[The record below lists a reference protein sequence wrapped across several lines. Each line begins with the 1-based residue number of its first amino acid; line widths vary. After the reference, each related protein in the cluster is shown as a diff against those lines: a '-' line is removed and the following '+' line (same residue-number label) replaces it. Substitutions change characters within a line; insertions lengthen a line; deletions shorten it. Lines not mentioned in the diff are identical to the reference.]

1 MRPALMN
8 GNVLWIGLAASALVA
23 ARGALAQSAPRE
35 STWRGIEL
43 GLRLGYGVPLGDHG
57 RVAAVPMN
65 TTLSHWITGEI
76 PFWIDVGYRFI
87 PSLYVG
93 LYSQY
98 AVGFVNTANV
108 SPCSGGTTCS
118 MGDIRVG
125 ADITYHI
132 MPARPFHAWV
142 GLGGGYEW
150 LVLAQ
155 TPTAG
160 GTLTT
165 TSKGPEF
172 VNLQAG
178 GDIAI
183 ARTISMGPFISFSM
197 GEFSVVTAHAP
208 LPPSQNIVD
217 RSVHEWLVLGVR
229 GILDIPL

>member
-1 MRPALMN
+1 MIK
-8 GNVLWIGLAASALVA
+8 NVLAFCLFASLAVA
-23 ARGALAQSAPRE
+23 GRAALAHPAPSEAQRG
-35 STWRGIEL
+35 GIEL

-65 TTLSHWITGEI
+65 TTLSHWINGQI
-76 PFWIDVGYRFI
+76 PIWVDLGYRII

-98 AVGFVNTANV
+98 GVGFVNTANV
-108 SPCSGGTTCS
+108 APCSGGTSCS
-118 MGDIRVG
+118 MGDIRIG
-125 ADITYHI
+125 GNITYHI
-132 MPARPFHAWV
+132 MPSRPFHPWL

-155 TPTAG
+155 TATAG

-178 GDIAI
+178 GDMVI
-183 ARTISMGPFISFSM
+183 ARTISVGPFVSFSM
-197 GEFSVVTAHAP
+197 GEFSVVTASAP

-217 RSVHEWLVLGVR
+217 RSVHEWLVFGVR
-229 GILDIPL
+229 GILDIHL